1 MSEDILTRLERV
13 DSAVVYDVMAHM
25 GLRDQ
30 CLSSDIAPL
39 DPAQSFVGRAL
50 TVQGSTAAPW
60 GSPIGPALNYELF
73 HRVEAGS
80 VIVIDTGG
88 NQRSGPWGAN
98 TGRTALVA
106 GARGVVIDGGT
117 RDRRD
122 LVAMGL
128 PVFARFVTPVL
139 SHDCYEV
146 KDIGVTISMAGQ
158 TVERVEVRPGD
169 YLHGDA
175 DGVVVV
181 PYEIVETVTAAAEHA
196 QAVEHEIQRRLAQGE
211 SREEV
216 DRTCDRWTY
225 LRQVD
230 LFVEGWPSLR
240 LPVVERR
247 SR

>member
-1 MSEDILTRLERV
+1 MSEEILSRLERV
-13 DSAVVYDVMAHM
+13 DTAVVYDVMAHM

-39 DPAQSFVGRAL
+39 DPESSFVGRAL

-60 GSPIGPALNYELF
+60 GSPIGPALDYQLF
-73 HRVEAGS
+73 HLVQPGS

-88 NQRSGPWGAN
+88 NNRSGPWGAN

-122 LVAMGL
+122 LIAMGL

-146 KDIGVTISMAGQ
+146 KSVGQTISLSGQ
-158 TVERVEVRPGD
+158 TVERVEVRNGD
-169 YLHGDA
+169 YIHGDA

-181 PYEIVETVTAAAEHA
+181 PQEIVETVMAAAEHA
-196 QAVEHEIQRRLAQGE
+196 QAVEHEIQRRLTAGQT
-211 SREEV
+211 REEV
-216 DRTCDRWTY
+216 DQACDRWTH
-225 LRQVD
+225 LRKIG

-240 LPVVERR
+240 VPVVEERNR
-247 SR
+247 